1 MWKWGIRKTS
11 HYLMNAEGS
20 QEANTERRRIQDPWR
35 LCWWN
40 FRSQIRV
47 QKTISKS
54 LRCVLAQAV
63 AVSLWKRCMQK
74 LKQLHSLR
82 AQLLCNSDFTEA
94 LMHPEASMPPS
105 QPPVHGPINPLWQEH
120 HTGTQRTHITDSAA
134 ATQISV
140 LWDHWERRKERWLFS
155 SSPALFPTFFFDFH
169 EMARQSSGEPHFA
182 DQLTHHK
189 DMVEIWDSEEQ
200 SNITSWT
207 SERGRNV
214 LTHDLVEFI
223 PSYPGKGDSQVH
235 VSSKVLFWML
245 VLSVWKSNPAFTLV
259 SECYQSNFHTFL
271 FKIIWCYPLPIARV
285 SIGLSSTRTFLVY
298 TFVRVIN
305 NSLFLSKVS
314 WVKL

>member
-20 QEANTERRRIQDPWR
+20 QEANTEQRRIQDPWR

-134 ATQISV
+134 ATTNISA
-140 LWDHWERRKERWLFS
+140 LGPLREKE
-155 SSPALFPTFFFDFH
+155 
-169 EMARQSSGEPHFA
+169 GEVVIQ
-182 DQLTHHK
+182 QL
-189 DMVEIWDSEEQ
+189 
-200 SNITSWT
+200 
-207 SERGRNV
+207 
-214 LTHDLVEFI
+214 
-223 PSYPGKGDSQVH
+223 PS
-235 VSSKVLFWML
+235 
-245 VLSVWKSNPAFTLV
+245 
-259 SECYQSNFHTFL
+259 
-271 FKIIWCYPLPIARV
+271 PLPNIFLW
-285 SIGLSSTRTFLVY
+285 LSWNGQT
-298 TFVRVIN
+298 
-305 NSLFLSKVS
+305 
-314 WVKL
+314 VKWRAPFCWLAHSP